1 MCQVVVDVV
10 VVLYVCPLAY
20 SVMLVKCCVIREVLL
35 FRFVDVFVR
44 CLVCIVGFL
53 VGERA

>member
-1 MCQVVVDVV
+1 MCLVVVDVV

-20 SVMLVKCCVIREVLL
+20 SVMSVRYYVVLVVLL